1 MNSHQFCSSSEI
13 LCLAPSVGKYN
24 YKKVSFKKGG
34 ACLMDYKLLETATKD
49 FQESNILGQGGFGC
63 IYKARLDDNFHVAV
77 KRLSG
82 GSQDAITEFEVT
94 ICFLNFFFPFIFKEE
109 ALW

>member
-1 MNSHQFCSSSEI
+1 MFF
-13 LCLAPSVGKYN
+13 CLAPSVGKYN
-24 YKKVSFKKGG
+24 YKKMSFKKGG
-34 ACLMDYKLLETATKD
+34 ACLMDYKLLETATKN

-94 ICFLNFFFPFIFKEE
+94 ICFLIFFPSAFI
-109 ALW
+109 LW